1 MVKENNPIPYKL
13 RLKELFF
20 DYLLIVTY
28 LALLLAVA
36 MTGYLLVSGGLPS
49 RGELASQVIAFLSSV
64 LPLIL
69 IFSYLDYSSAGS
81 CGKRKVGLKLVYRKK
96 SFKAS
101 LIRNSVKFLPW
112 QVAHMGIIHGTYSEF
127 DALSIILM
135 EASIIGAAV
144 LFFMALFRKDKRH
157 LGDFLAKT
165 QVQMGVE

>member
-69 IFSYLDYSSAGS
+69 IFPTLTIPQ
-81 CGKRKVGLKLVYRKK
+81 L
-96 SFKAS
+96 
-101 LIRNSVKFLPW
+101 
-112 QVAHMGIIHGTYSEF
+112 
-127 DALSIILM
+127 
-135 EASIIGAAV
+135 AAV
-144 LFFMALFRKDKRH
+144 VSEKSD
-157 LGDFLAKT
+157 
-165 QVQMGVE
+165 